1 MVQLDISETSKAIGI
16 VGFYIVTIGPVSYFL
31 KNRLFLSEAL
41 LALGLGIIVGPVA
54 LDWFSPGKWADSQEA
69 VNILTFEITRIVIG
83 IQVLFTGIALPKAYL
98 WREKVSLAILL
109 FPVML
114 AAWFSSALL
123 IWGLIPGLTF
133 LECLTIAACVTPTDP
148 VLANVIYLQRPFC
161 RKIRPSACTEHNR
174 RVALSI
180 LLSSYKTLNSCNI
193 DIAVAES
200 GANDGLGFPFL
211 YMGIYLILRQTPSH
225 PVHTIGGAIGEWAY
239 NILLYQILLS
249 VLIGGVIGYVARVTL
264 KWAEQR
270 DLVDHDNFLAYG
282 VGLTFFILGTVG
294 LIGSDDILC
303 CFVAGNAFTWDDWF
317 RVQTEDHAFQDVIDT
332 LLNSAIFLYI
342 GSILPWGE
350 FGGGFY
356 GIQPWRLVVLG
367 ICIMVLRRVPW
378 VVALHRWI
386 PTLPTWKESAF
397 AGFFGP
403 IGVGAVFYVQVALEK
418 LPEERERLRAVITPV
433 VYFLIL
439 TSVVVHGVTIPLAKG
454 FSGVRRLTITR
465 SAGATSASGAALN
478 AVSRLP
484 QAPTTLPIDQGLV
497 DEHDAQAAAKVEAPD
512 GMGKNASAIPSRSTS
527 ESPSPENMS
536 LQTPKTAIFPATDT
550 YPEGII
556 RFQSTVNVEG
566 HTRSPSD
573 LNGPDAER
581 LTKRTKEIHGSLPI

>member
-1 MVQLDISETSKAIGI
+1 MVALDISETSKAIAI
-16 VGFYIVTIGPVSYFL
+16 VGFYIVSIGPVSYFL

-54 LDWFSPGKWADSQEA
+54 LDWFSPGKWADSEEA
-69 VNILTFEITRIVIG
+69 VNTLTFEITRIVIG

-148 VLANVIYLQRPFC
+148 VLAN
-161 RKIRPSACTEHNR
+161 
-174 RVALSI
+174 SI
-180 LLSSYKTLNSCNI
+180 CKGRFAEKYVPLHVRNI
-193 DIAVAES
+193 IVAES

-211 YMGIYLILRQTPSH
+211 FMGIYLILRQTESH
-225 PVHTIGGAIGEWAY
+225 PVHTVGGAIGEWLY

-249 VLIGGVIGYVARVTL
+249 VVVGGAIGYVARVTL

-342 GSILPWGE
+342 GSILPWSD

-367 ICIMVLRRVPW
+367 ISVMALRRVPW

-386 PTLPTWKESAF
+386 PTLPTLRESAF

-403 IGVGAVFYVQVALEK
+403 IGVGAVFYVQVALER

-433 VYFLIL
+433 VYFLVL

-484 QAPTTLPIDQGLV
+484 RAPTTLPTDQGLV
-497 DEHDAQAAAKVEAPD
+497 DEHDVQAAAKVEVTD
-512 GMGKNASAIPSRSTS
+512 GMGQNGSAKPSRAASK
-527 ESPSPENMS
+527 SPSPDNMS
-536 LQTPKTAIFPATDT
+536 LETPKTAIFPAADSQ
-550 YPEGII
+550 PEGLI
-556 RFQSTVNVEG
+556 RFQSTVIVDG
-566 HTRSPSD
+566 HARSPSN
-573 LNGPDAER
+573 LNGSDVEVER
-581 LTKRTKEIHGSLPI
+581 LTKRAKEIHGSLPT